1 MQLLLKVM
9 DFPPKMVE
17 VAKED
22 FEKFRKRH
30 LFEEPTENILIP
42 IEINN
47 QKYVIYTGENMQ
59 GGFGNEHFI
68 IKGSKEKLVYGIV
81 IIAKISET
89 EEILDITE
97 TDLKE
102 ITDCFT
108 DGIPY
113 GNGQVSF
120 FKVGYPTKGELI

>member
-1 MQLLLKVM
+1 MNLILKYM
-9 DFPPKMVE
+9 DYPPKMVE

-22 FEKFRKRH
+22 FGKFRKRH
-30 LFEEPTENILIP
+30 LFEEPTENILVP
-42 IEINN
+42 IVIKG

-68 IKGSKEKLVYGIV
+68 IKDVKEKLIYGIV
-81 IIAKISET
+81 ILVKVSATNEM
-89 EEILDITE
+89 LDITE

-102 ITDCFT
+102 ITDRFS

-113 GNGQVSF
+113 GIGQVEF
-120 FKVGYPTKGELI
+120 LKIG